1 MSNKSDYEEKLAVIM
16 AIPDD
21 QVTEPNL
28 PVETAAQEGE
38 NTYYWAMKDIEKL
51 KPAGLSVALVE
62 DIPKRTGSLR
72 EAESRWNGKINK
84 KKEAEE
90 EWSKKAPYA
99 LDKRNEWLHD
109 FGFAYRKDSYLR
121 NRVRAIRENAGYD
134 DLIQDLNDIA
144 VLGKENP
151 EPLKTIGFDL
161 DQLDEAA
168 RLSDEM
174 ATLLTEVN
182 GDRNS
187 INEAK
192 IIRDK
197 AFTHLKE
204 AVDEVREYGKYV
216 FWRDEERLK
225 RYRSDYFYEINKKR
239 REKEKSDDEL
249 AGEKI

>member
-1 MSNKSDYEEKLAVIM
+1 MSNKSDYEEKLAVVM

-21 QVTEPNL
+21 QVIEPNM
-28 PVETAAQEGE
+28 PVETAAHEGE
-38 NTYYWAMKDIEKL
+38 DTKYSAMEDFEKL
-51 KPAGLSVALVE
+51 KPAGLSLSLVE
-62 DIPKRTGSLR
+62 DIPKRAGALR
-72 EAESRWNGKINK
+72 EAESRWNSQVNR
-84 KKEAEE
+84 KKEAEKEWE
-90 EWSKKAPYA
+90 EKAPYA
-99 LDKRNEWLHD
+99 IDKRAIWLHD
-109 FGFAYRKDSYLR
+109 FKFAYRKDSYLTE
-121 NRVRAIRENAGYD
+121 RVRAIREKRKFD

-151 EPLKTIGFDL
+151 GPLKTIGFDL

-187 INEAK
+187 IDEAK

-204 AVDEVREYGKYV
+204 AVDEVREYGRYV

-225 RYRSDYFYEINKKR
+225 RYRSDYFYEINKKSR
-239 REKEKSDDEL
+239 QKEKSDDALE
-249 AGEKI
+249 EENV